1 MGFAKDIQDLQPKIK
16 MLMEASKKITPELV
30 MNVNKATELDINE
43 LRAAVKMT
51 QLLSTCGEKLEAVS
65 NHIPEIKTVARMSD
79 VLEKV
84 ESMENNIEHVLQH
97 STSIHKA
104 VEMKSYVKD
113 LLLNKEYFI
122 KAIDMR
128 EELRLVLKLEE
139 KMDAILAI
147 ESRLDDKLKEMKEL
161 EIQASNSSLLA
172 VDMLNKINVKEK
184 IINESME
191 TISGYRADMVD
202 FNIDTSY
209 VPFGSDS
216 FSQYDPGTNTLTL
229 NIREGSPGVQ
239 GQPGND
245 GAVGQPGT
253 AVHKG
258 DKGEKG
264 NEGAVGKDLHI
275 DIMGS
280 LWERKKYGNR
290 PVGTTFLALDGSV
303 PMLYFRKSNTMNDW
317 TDGVPFGSTKIKHA
331 DSATNAEKMMG
342 MTLAQLK
349 NYIIQ

>member
-1 MGFAKDIQDLQPKIK
+1 
-16 MLMEASKKITPELV
+16 
-30 MNVNKATELDINE
+30 
-43 LRAAVKMT
+43 
-51 QLLSTCGEKLEAVS
+51 
-65 NHIPEIKTVARMSD
+65 
-79 VLEKV
+79 
-84 ESMENNIEHVLQH
+84 
-97 STSIHKA
+97 
-104 VEMKSYVKD
+104 
-113 LLLNKEYFI
+113 
-122 KAIDMR
+122 MR